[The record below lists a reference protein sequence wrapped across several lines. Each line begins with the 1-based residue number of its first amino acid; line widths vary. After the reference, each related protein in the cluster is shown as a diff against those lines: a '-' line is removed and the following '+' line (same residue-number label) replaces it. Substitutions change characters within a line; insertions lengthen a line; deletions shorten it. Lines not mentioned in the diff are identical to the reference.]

1 MAGYISPGHSRQ
13 SSFGQYNIGY
23 DAYDNTPL
31 SQQLVNDDK
40 MSRVQPDND
49 KDKVNIFIIFVFI
62 LELLVLVFVSVLEYF
77 LR

>member
-1 MAGYISPGHSRQ
+1 MADYTNPAHSRQ
-13 SSFGQYNIGY
+13 SSFGQFNLGY
-23 DAYDNTPL
+23 DAYDSTPL
-31 SQQLVNDDK
+31 SQQLVNDDN
-40 MSRVQPDND
+40 MSRVRTDND